1 MLDLRTRLDRRKT
14 RLRQELE
21 DAGVALPATDESGL
35 LREIDRAR
43 FPRRH
48 ERRFPPYGAIVA
60 HRDAAG
66 TSDAL
71 DDLGAVRMAAPR
83 DAARDVRRMADG
95 VQSFSF
101 VRDGEIELILLP
113 TPVGREIELVR
124 LRRSLGPDTALVC
137 RSDDAIVRVFDRQQI
152 VIFDGTRWWTKPDAH
167 EYTIS
172 VRRSVRRA
180 PPELTQHIL
189 DFCVHSAGP
198 GVAGT
203 MLVWCLDDQALLQ
216 LRRRSVPTHQP
227 LPIPLPLTL
236 PVAHSAICHL
246 LFQVD
251 GAAVVDPTGLV
262 VEVGLHLRASAE
274 AHQTVDVP
282 PDRGTRHAAAKR
294 CSHDVRD
301 AAFFVVS
308 EDGPV
313 TVYAGGRV
321 VASIDITADGE
332 DAGAVG

>member
-1 MLDLRTRLDRRKT
+1 MT

-21 DAGVALPATDESGL
+21 DAGVTMPPGDESGL

-48 ERRFPPYGAIVA
+48 ERRFPPYGAFVSVG
-60 HRDAAG
+60 DANA

-71 DDLGAVRMAAPR
+71 DELGVTRMAAPR
-83 DAARDVRRMADG
+83 DAARHVRRMADG

-101 VRDGEIELILLP
+101 VRDGEIELIMLP
-113 TPVGREIELVR
+113 APVGREIELVR
-124 LRRSLGPDTALVC
+124 LRRALGPDTALVC
-137 RSDDAIVRVFDRQQI
+137 RSEDGIVRIFGRRQI

-180 PPELTQHIL
+180 PPELTQNIL

-203 MLVWCLDDQALLQ
+203 MLVWCLDDDAVDQ
-216 LRRRSVPTHQP
+216 LRRRSVPTQQP
-227 LPIPLPLTL
+227 LPIRLPLTV
-236 PVAHSAICHL
+236 PVAHSSICHL

-251 GAAVVDPTGLV
+251 GAGLVDPGGSL

-274 AHQTVDVP
+274 AHQMVDVP
-282 PDRGTRHAAAKR
+282 ADRGTRHAAAKR
-294 CSHDVRD
+294 CSHDIRD
-301 AAFFVVS
+301 AVFFVVS

-313 TVYAGGRV
+313 TVYAGGHV

-332 DAGAVG
+332 EANAVG